1 MARILIV
8 EDEEMNWDMLSR
20 RLTRKGHEVSVANDG
35 PTAVDKAKAERPD
48 IILMDIRL
56 DASGSPFDGNEATRR
71 IKADAETAAI
81 PIIALTAWALQT
93 ERDKA
98 LEAGSDDFVSKPIE
112 FPTLLEKIDQL
123 VRPAG

>member
-1 MARILIV
+1 MAKILIV

-20 RLTRKGHEVSVANDG
+20 RLTRKGHDVAIANDG
-35 PTAVDKAKAERPD
+35 PTAIAKSKSEAPD

-71 IKADAETAAI
+71 IKADSETAGI

-98 LEAGSDDFVSKPIE
+98 MEAGCDDFVSKPIE
-112 FPTLLEKIDQL
+112 FPVLLEKIGEL
-123 VRPAG
+123 VKS

>member
-1 MARILIV
+1 MAKILIV

-20 RLTRKGHEVSVANDG
+20 RLIRKGHEVAVANDG
-35 PTAVDKAKAERPD
+35 PTAIAKAKSEAPD

-71 IKADAETAAI
+71 IKADGETAGI

-98 LEAGSDDFVSKPIE
+98 MEAGCDDFVSKPIE
-112 FPTLLEKIDQL
+112 FPVLLEKIGAL
-123 VRPAG
+123 VKS

>member
-1 MARILIV
+1 MAKVLIV

-20 RLTRKGHEVSVANDG
+20 RLTRKGHDVVVANDG
-35 PTAVDKAKAERPD
+35 PTAISMAKSETPD

-71 IKADAETAAI
+71 LRADAETAAI

-98 LEAGSDDFVSKPIE
+98 MEAGCNDFVSKPIE
-112 FPTLLEKIDQL
+112 FPVLLEKIGL
-123 VRPAG
+123 YVKPAG